1 MNPQTPVKLRFKL
14 PSGIEFE
21 AEGPLEFVTK
31 ERENL
36 IILAELQGKTPSVLP
51 KNGGDKQIFSH
62 ALPPTVQEKGT
73 LPPVSTGTNTATVSP
88 KYYSRHEPE
97 PPRPE
102 ASNRG
107 SISEFETSAR
117 PVSAA
122 EDTPDRGYKY
132 IVPEVTKP
140 AIRPATLPKSEP
152 QDSPTLFTPIPQ
164 YPQNEPGATAT
175 TVLWDKITQIKDNLA
190 ILKARP
196 AGLEANDCA
205 LLLLAASRILLNR
218 PSQTALE
225 LAKAVRK
232 SGYIKGRLD
241 RILQTE
247 ITQGRIASVG
257 TKRGRQYNL
266 TGAGLARASRM
277 AEQIAAAGS

>member
-1 MNPQTPVKLRFKL
+1 MDSQTPVKLRFKL

-36 IILAELQGKTPSVLP
+36 IVLSGLQGKTSSSLP
-51 KNGGDKQIFSH
+51 KTGGDKQVFPH
-62 ALPPTVQEKGT
+62 TLPPTISEKGT
-73 LPPVSTGTNTATVSP
+73 LPPISTGTNTAVSP
-88 KYYSRHEPE
+88 KYSRHEPA

-102 ASNRG
+102 TSSQPLATCDTEASAN
-107 SISEFETSAR
+107 T
-117 PVSAA
+117 VSPSP
-122 EDTPDRGYKY
+122 DTDRGYKF
-132 IVPEVTKP
+132 IVPELTKP

-152 QDSPTLFTPIPQ
+152 QSSPALFTPMPH
-164 YPQNEPGATAT
+164 YPQNEPGATDA
-175 TVLWDKITQIKDNLA
+175 VSVWGKITLIKDNMA

-196 AGLEANDCA
+196 AGFEANDCA
-205 LLLLAASRILLNR
+205 LLLLAAARILLNR

-247 ITQGRIASVG
+247 IVQGRIDSVG

-266 TGAGLARASRM
+266 TGSGLARASRM
-277 AEQIAAAGS
+277 AEQIASTGS